1 VTLARIISLAL
12 IIGVTGCAAAISTP
26 KSADLSGQWTVE
38 SIDDRPVIDKSLA
51 YIEFTP
57 EGRAGGNASCN
68 RFTGSYVLSG
78 SNLTFSKLASTKMMC
93 APALMGQ
100 ETGLLAA
107 LERVAKVQLQDGLL
121 FLQDAGGATV
131 IKASRREGAK

>member
-1 VTLARIISLAL
+1 LAKIISLAL
-12 IIGVTGCAAAISTP
+12 IIGITGCATTMSTP
-26 KSADLSGQWTVE
+26 KSADLSGQWVIE
-38 SIDDRPVIDKSLA
+38 SIDDRPVTEKSPA

-93 APALMGQ
+93 PPALMDQ
-100 ETGLLAA
+100 ETRFLAA
-107 LERVAKVQLQDGLL
+107 LESVAKVQLQDGLL
-121 FLQDAGGATV
+121 LLQSGNDVTV
-131 IKASRREGAK
+131 IKASRREGTK